1 MVESSKWRMERKI
14 LPLNIDDKIGV
25 SGGGRNVND
34 RGGDLKKGRG
44 YENHSKERVTMSL
57 AEKLETMG
65 TGTELDGSGGVDE
78 VNERLV
84 ETVVS
89 SLTLGV
95 IKEQTLSETPVKI
108 ISPDVRARRDRDK
121 DRRGKVERFR
131 HTLAGGFLQWCKTTE
146 WVMRRPEDSG
156 LTCC

>member
-1 MVESSKWRMERKI
+1 MKREI
-14 LPLNIDDKIGV
+14 LPLNVDDGIGV
-25 SGGGRNVND
+25 GSGRGNVNNWGSNLKEGGG
-34 RGGDLKKGRG
+34 
-44 YENHSKERVTMSL
+44 YEDHSKERVTVSL

-89 SLTLGV
+89 SLALGI
-95 IKEQTLSETPVKI
+95 IKGQTLSETPVKI

-121 DRRGKVERFR
+121 DRRGKVGQFR
-131 HTLAGGFLQWCKTTE
+131 HTLAGGFLQ
-146 WVMRRPEDSG
+146 
-156 LTCC
+156 